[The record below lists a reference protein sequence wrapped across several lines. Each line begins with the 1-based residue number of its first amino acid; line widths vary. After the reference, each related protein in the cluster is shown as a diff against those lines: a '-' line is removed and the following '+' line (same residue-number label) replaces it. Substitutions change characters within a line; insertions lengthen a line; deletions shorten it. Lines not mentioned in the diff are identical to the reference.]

1 MVYRK
6 EADRL
11 IVRSVRRQL
20 REMQRKRLPATWR
33 WAVLAV
39 QNEHPEWFRHHPDPF
54 DVEPLLRAGGVDM
67 DEDY

>member
-11 IVRSVRRQL
+11 IVRNVRRRL
-20 REMQRKRLPATWR
+20 VEMRRERHPATWR
-33 WAVLAV
+33 WAVTAV
-39 QNEHPEWFRHHPDPF
+39 HGEHPEWFRHYPDLF
-54 DVEPLLRAGGVDM
+54 AVERLLRDGGVDM

>member
-11 IVRSVRRQL
+11 IVRSVKHRL
-20 REMQRKRLPATWR
+20 REMRRERLPATWR

-39 QNEHPEWFRHHPDPF
+39 QMEHPEWFRHHQYPF
-54 DVEPLLRAGGVDM
+54 DVEPLLRAGGVDI